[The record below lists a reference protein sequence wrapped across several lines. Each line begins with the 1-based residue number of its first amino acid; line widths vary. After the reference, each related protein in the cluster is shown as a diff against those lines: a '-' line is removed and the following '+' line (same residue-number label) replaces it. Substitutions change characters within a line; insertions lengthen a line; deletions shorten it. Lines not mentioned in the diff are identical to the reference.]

1 MNNPALPAPP
11 IGSLSTVVAEGRDAR
26 SFLNGQCTQNMLT
39 LADSSTA
46 RAAFLTPQ
54 GRVIALALARAVG
67 DSVRLLLPTDLAE
80 TLRSH
85 LAKYVLRS
93 KVQFAIETPDA
104 ADLGG
109 SQAALGLTSA
119 QTWALA
125 KIQAGEPTVTAI
137 TSGSWIPQMLNLDL
151 LDAISFQK
159 GCYTGQEIVA
169 RTQHLGRI
177 KRRMFRYRLAGS
189 PPGCLDALLH
199 EDVKVG
205 EVVDA
210 TTDGDYSEC
219 LAVTALDCRDR
230 ELFLADGRR
239 CVPAP
244 LPYAIGD

>member
-11 IGSLSTVVAEGRDAR
+11 IGSVSTVVAVGRDAR
-26 SFLNGQCTQNMLT
+26 IFLNGQCTQNILT

-67 DSVRLLLPTDLAE
+67 ESVRLVLPTDLAE
-80 TLRSH
+80 ALRSH
-85 LAKYVLRS
+85 LGKYVLRS
-93 KVQFAIETPDA
+93 KVQLAIETPDA
-104 ADLGG
+104 ADLTGA
-109 SQAALGLTSA
+109 QAALGLTSA

-125 KIQAGEPTVTAI
+125 KIQAGEPTVTAL

-177 KRRMFRYRLAGS
+177 KRRMFRYRVAGA
-189 PPGCLDALLH
+189 PPACLDALLH
-199 EDVKVG
+199 EAVKVG

-210 TTDGDYSEC
+210 ATDGDYSEC